1 MQDINWKSS
10 VPQFLEMHLRLI
22 THPRMLQLIWKL
34 RMKNLHVQEYRLSL
48 KYNLDPRECNPFE

>member
-22 THPRMLQLIWKL
+22 THPHMLQLIWKL
-34 RMKNLHVQEYRLSL
+34 RRKNLHVQEYRLSL
-48 KYNLDPRECNPFE
+48 KYNLDPRACNPSE